1 MRRSARPVFALLAT
15 AALLVL
21 AGAAPVAVRA
31 NGFPQQTD
39 TWVAT
44 SGTPTGGSA
53 GSSCARPGFV
63 VDGVEDEI
71 EIRYAIAD
79 VLPGGTVHL
88 CAGVYHVTDG
98 QGYNKSFTLA
108 GAGRDATVIVGTAT
122 FNPSDEYV
130 SGGSEFLW
138 TVGTP
143 HDALTLSLR
152 DITIRNFYGSVGGGY
167 GALYGEDYVLD
178 RVRMDHNGGL
188 AGLPGAISGG
198 NVTVRNSIISK
209 NYSNDDGGAIS
220 ASRLVASYSTF
231 ADNVSDGDGG
241 AIWGGDITVRDSI
254 LHDNFASN
262 DGGAIIASDLTIER
276 STFLRNKAMANG
288 GAFTGTGVVTIKK
301 SDFIDNT
308 AGSQAGAGFTYGG
321 STVVIDDS
329 RFRGNVADASHGG
342 ALRLYESTAT
352 IKYTSFTGNRA
363 GESGGAFDAYRGSL
377 NVISSRFYSNFAA
390 GNGGAIVSWEQN
402 SLIVLRSLFL
412 RNSTNN
418 EGGAI
423 LEHGGVVAPQIRF
436 NIFERNTSI
445 SSGSGALAA
454 DAGDI
459 AGGEGPN
466 LLGIRSNTFRFN
478 KSFLGSTI
486 QINQCEAPSA
496 ASVRTITQRN
506 QILRKKADAVGPRV
520 RFNTVSCLGVG

>member
-1 MRRSARPVFALLAT
+1 MNEVPAMRRSARQVLASVAT
-15 AALLVL
+15 LALLVL
-21 AGAAPVAVRA
+21 AGAAPATVRA
-31 NGFPQQTD
+31 NGFAQQAD

-44 SGTPTGGSA
+44 SGTPTGSNAGTSCSA
-53 GSSCARPGFV
+53 PGFV
-63 VDGVEDEI
+63 VDGVQDEI
-71 EIRYAIAD
+71 EIGYAILD

-88 CAGVYHVTDG
+88 CAGVYHVTTG
-98 QGYNKSFTLA
+98 QGYSKSFTLA

-122 FNPSDEYV
+122 FGPSGAYAT
-130 SGGSEFLW
+130 GGSEFLY
-138 TVGTP
+138 GS
-143 HDALTLSLR
+143 DTLNVR
-152 DITIRNFYGSVGGGY
+152 DLTIRGFYGSSY
-167 GALYGEDYVLD
+167 GALYGGGTFILD
-178 RVRMDHNGGL
+178 RVRMDHNG
-188 AGLPGAISGG
+188 
-198 NVTVRNSIISK
+198 NT
-209 NYSNDDGGAIS
+209 
-220 ASRLVASYSTF
+220 
-231 ADNVSDGDGG
+231 DGDGG
-241 AIWGGDITVRDSI
+241 AIWGGDVTVRNSI

-262 DGGAIIASDLTIER
+262 DGGAIDAEDLTIER

-454 DAGDI
+454 DAGDL

-506 QILRKKADAVGPRV
+506 QILRKKADAIGPRV